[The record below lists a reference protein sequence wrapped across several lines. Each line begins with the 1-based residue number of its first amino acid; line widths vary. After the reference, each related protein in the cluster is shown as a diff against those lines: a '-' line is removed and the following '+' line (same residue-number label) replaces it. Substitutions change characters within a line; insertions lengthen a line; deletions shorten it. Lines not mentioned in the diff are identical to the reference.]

1 MLTAMRRPDS
11 PGQGGRRRA
20 ILIATSTYGEP
31 TLPDLPAVHNDYESM
46 AVTFG
51 PRGPGGFEIVP
62 LPENPAKDA
71 VLKHIERVFVTDA
84 RADDVNLIYIS
95 GHGQLDTGKSLWFPL
110 RESRKEHLR
119 ATYLDA
125 RWIKDVLEDS
135 KVSRQL
141 VIVDTCHSRYLLSG
155 KGPGAG
161 GVSFD
166 EIREAQHEC
175 LVADQDIDPFPG
187 AACRCFIFACGAYRQ
202 AFADDLGRGRHHL
215 SLLTSA
221 VVATVTDGSADRD
234 GNGLVT
240 ADELWTTVRQH
251 SRRWDDQ
258 RPEWEV
264 RGGGE
269 TSGLVV
275 ARVPAQ
281 PPARGVSRVSAAA
294 DEGQAI
300 RSLRS
305 ARRGYRRRARW
316 QRHRRL
322 VSVLAGLVL
331 AAASLATAGLA
342 DRKAPTTTQVDL
354 SAGKWQH
361 INTDG
366 TAALTTLPGGT
377 MKLSVPP
384 GNLTWYAYYYAAPSL
399 CDYTL
404 EFQARHDGIPADPR
418 ATGWGY
424 GISLASTWD
433 ATTQTG
439 DGWIFQ
445 DEFSRVKGTV
455 YSDDRIT
462 SLANPNARPYP
473 AFGVV
478 LDSAWHSWKFVVGHG
493 LVTVSKDGT
502 SLGEYPLA
510 DTCGGILLRV
520 WSESAEFRAVRLSE
534 TT

>member
-1 MLTAMRRPDS
+1 MRRPDS

-31 TLPDLPAVHNDYESM
+31 TLADLPAVHNDYESM

-51 PRGPGGFEIVP
+51 PRGRGRFEIVP
-62 LPENPAKDA
+62 LPENPSKDA

-95 GHGQLDTGKSLWFPL
+95 GHGQLDAGKSLWFPL

-125 RWIKDVLEDS
+125 RWIKDVLEVS
-135 KVSRQL
+135 KVNRQL

-155 KGPGAG
+155 KGQGAG
-161 GVSFD
+161 GVSLD
-166 EIREAQHEC
+166 EIREAQKGC
-175 LVADQDIDPFPG
+175 LVADQDPDPFPD

-202 AFADDLGRGRHHL
+202 AFTDDLERGRDHL

-221 VVATVTDGSADRD
+221 VVAAVTDGSADRD

-240 ADELWTTVRQH
+240 ADELWTTVRQR

-269 TSGLVV
+269 TSGLIV
-275 ARVPAQ
+275 ARVPPQ
-281 PPARGVSRVSAAA
+281 PAVRSVSPVSAAA
-294 DEGQAI
+294 DEGQVI
-300 RSLRS
+300 RSLRA
-305 ARRGYRRRARW
+305 ARRGYRHRAHW
-316 QRHRRL
+316 QRRRRL
-322 VSVLAGLVL
+322 VSVVAALAV

-342 DRKAPTTTQVDL
+342 ERKSPTTTQVELPAD
-354 SAGKWQH
+354 KWQH
-361 INTDG
+361 VNTDG
-366 TAALTTLPGGT
+366 TATLTTLSGGT
-377 MKLSVPP
+377 MELRVPP

-399 CDYTL
+399 CNYTL
-404 EFQARHDGIPADPR
+404 ELQARHDGIPADPR

-424 GISLASTWD
+424 GISLASTWN

-439 DGWIFQ
+439 DGWTFQ
-445 DEFSRVKGTV
+445 DEFSRVNGTV

-462 SLANPNARPYP
+462 SLANPNTRPYP

-478 LDSAWHSWKFVVGHG
+478 LDSSWHSWKFVVGHG
-493 LVTVSKDGT
+493 LVTVSKDGNA
-502 SLGEYPLA
+502 LGEYPLA

-520 WSESAEFRAVRLSE
+520 WSESAEFRAVRLAV
-534 TT
+534 TR